1 MIHLFVQHLLNISDF
16 QSPSCRLV
24 TDQGEQ
30 PTLWSPSPVLLLA
43 CVVTLGCSLNF
54 SEPRF
59 SNSTIDMVMF
69 GWTSKKKNKL
79 NVTAAY
85 EP

>member
-30 PTLWSPSPVLLLA
+30 PTLWTPSPVLLLA
-43 CVVTLGCSLNF
+43 CVVTLGCSLNL

-59 SNSTIDMVMF
+59 SNSKIDMVKVRMDF
-69 GWTSKKKNKL
+69 KKEKQTECDSYL
-79 NVTAAY
+79 
-85 EP
+85 

>member
-30 PTLWSPSPVLLLA
+30 PTLWTPSPVLLLA

-59 SNSTIDMVMF
+59 SNSKIDMVKVRMDF
-69 GWTSKKKNKL
+69 KKEKQTECDSYL
-79 NVTAAY
+79 
-85 EP
+85 